1 MSRVILD
8 RRKLALEYTTGCL
21 IIREPD
27 QPPRSLPLS
36 RMTQLICMH
45 SVQVTTQLVGQLL
58 KRGIDFIVVNQ
69 RHADNS
75 FSLYA
80 NHRQQA
86 HRRSVQYH
94 WQSNPGARLEWSR
107 HLVSHKLKVT
117 AGVLRGHSAKARAL
131 ADSMTT
137 GIHQAVTA
145 PNEATL
151 RGWEGNAQKSLFA
164 YWRKQLPSS
173 LGFQQRQRRP
183 PPDPVNATLSLSY
196 MLAYEESVRQ
206 IKQNGLDPDLGC
218 YHRLVSGRKSLAC
231 DLMEPLRPRIE
242 AWVVELFSEGI
253 LTGRHFSPP
262 SERGCWLGKG
272 GREIYYAH
280 LDDAQRQW
288 RRYLAGYTRI
298 LARTIDQHHLPEAS
312 P

>member
-8 RRKLALEYTTGCL
+8 RRQLALEYTTDCL

-45 SVQVTTQLVGQLL
+45 SVQITTQLVGQLL

-69 RHADNS
+69 RHTDNS

-80 NHRQQA
+80 NHSQQA
-86 HRRSVQYH
+86 YRRSVQYH
-94 WQSNPGARLEWSR
+94 WQSHAAARLEWSR

-117 AGVLRGHSAKARAL
+117 ANVLRSHSADTSSL
-131 ADSMTT
+131 ADAMTA
-137 GIHQAVTA
+137 GSRQVLTA

-151 RGWEGNAQKSLFA
+151 RGWEGNAQKALFHF
-164 YWRKQLPSS
+164 WRQQLPAS

-196 MLAYEESVRQ
+196 MLAYEEGVRQ
-206 IKQNGLDPDLGC
+206 IKQAGLDPDLGC
-218 YHRLVSGRKSLAC
+218 YHRLASGRKSLAC

-242 AWVVELFSEGI
+242 SWVVELFSEKI
-253 LTGRHFSPP
+253 LNGRHFSPP
-262 SERGCWLGKG
+262 SKRGCWLGKG

-288 RRYLAGYTRI
+288 RRYLAGYARI
-298 LARTIDQHHLPEAS
+298 LARTIDQHTLPEEYA
-312 P
+312 